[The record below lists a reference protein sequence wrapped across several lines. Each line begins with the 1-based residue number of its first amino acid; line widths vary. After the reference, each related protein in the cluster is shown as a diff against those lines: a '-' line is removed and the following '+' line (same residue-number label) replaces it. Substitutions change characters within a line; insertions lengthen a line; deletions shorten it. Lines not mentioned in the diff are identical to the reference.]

1 MSAVQ
6 EINDKNFEIEVIN
19 SDFPVLIDFWAPWCA
34 PCRAIG
40 PVVDELAN
48 DYNGKL
54 KVVKMN
60 VDDNP
65 LTPSRFG
72 VRSIPNLL
80 LFKNG
85 QVKDQIVGAVPKQMF
100 VQAID
105 KLVA

>member
-19 SDFPVLIDFWAPWCA
+19 SDIPVLIDFWAPWCA

-65 LTPSRFG
+65 LTPSKFG
-72 VRSIPNLL
+72 FRSIPNLL
-80 LFKNG
+80 LIKNG
-85 QVKDQIVGAVPKQMF
+85 QVKDQIVGAVPKQQF
-100 VQAID
+100 VTAID
-105 KLVA
+105 KVV

>member
-6 EINDKNFEIEVIN
+6 EVNDKNFEIEVIN
-19 SDFPVLIDFWAPWCA
+19 SDLPVLIDFWAPWCG

-40 PVVDELAN
+40 PMVDELAK
-48 DYNGKL
+48 DYDGKL

-65 LTPSRFG
+65 LTPSKFG

-80 LFKNG
+80 LIKNG
-85 QVKDQIVGAVPKQMF
+85 QVKDQIIGAVPKQQF
-100 VQAID
+100 VNAID
-105 KLVA
+105 KIV

>member
-19 SDFPVLIDFWAPWCA
+19 SDIPVLIDFWAPWCA

-40 PVVDELAN
+40 PVVDELAK

-85 QVKDQIVGAVPKQMF
+85 QVKDKIVGAVPKQMF

>member
-6 EINDKNFEIEVIN
+6 EITDGNFETEVIN
-19 SDFPVLIDFWAPWCA
+19 SDLPVLIDFWAPWCA

-40 PVVDELAN
+40 PVVDELSREFT
-48 DYNGKL
+48 GKL

-80 LFKNG
+80 IFKNG
-85 QVKDQIVGAVPKQMF
+85 QVKDQIVGAVAKQMF
-100 VQAID
+100 VQAIN
-105 KLVA
+105 KVV

>member
-1 MSAVQ
+1 MSATQ
-6 EINDKNFEIEVIN
+6 AISDDNFENEVIN
-19 SDFPVLIDFWAPWCA
+19 SDLPVLIDFWAPWCA

-40 PVVDELAN
+40 PVVDELAK
-48 DYNGKL
+48 DYEGKL

-60 VDDNP
+60 VDENP
-65 LTPSRFG
+65 LTPSRYG

-85 QVKDQIVGAVPKQMF
+85 QVKDQIIGAVPKGHF

>member
-19 SDFPVLIDFWAPWCA
+19 SDVPVLIDFWAPWCA

-40 PVVDELAN
+40 PVVDELAK

>member
-19 SDFPVLIDFWAPWCA
+19 SDIPVLIDFWAPWCA

-40 PVVDELAN
+40 PVVDELAK

-65 LTPSRFG
+65 RTPQRYG
-72 VRSIPNLL
+72 VRGIPNLI
-80 LFKNG
+80 LFHGG
-85 QVKDQIVGAVPKQMF
+85 QVKEQITGAVPKAQL
-100 VQAID
+100 VRAITS
-105 KLVA
+105 VMV

>member
-6 EINDKNFEIEVIN
+6 EITDANFETEVIN
-19 SDFPVLIDFWAPWCA
+19 SDLPVLIDFWAPWCG

-40 PVVDELAN
+40 PVVDELSREFT
-48 DYNGKL
+48 GKL

-60 VDDNP
+60 VDNNP

-85 QVKDQIVGAVPKQMF
+85 QVKDQIIGAVPKQTF
-100 VQAID
+100 LTAIN
-105 KLVA
+105 KIV